1 MKNILFRSIAV
12 ASLFMIA
19 QTAQAQSTN
28 DVLNAIFG
36 NKKSNTS
43 QNTNTSG
50 TKPNMGGTTNTNT
63 NNNTGNTGS
72 NLSNTQIVS
81 GLKEAL
87 RIGANNA
94 AGKLSLTD
102 GFFKN
107 TAIKILMPPEVQ
119 QVEKTLRSVGMG
131 SVVDKAILS
140 MNRAAEDASKQAA
153 PIFVNAITTMSLQD
167 GLGILTGGNTAAT
180 NYLQLKTTA
189 ALTQAFRP
197 IIQTSLQ
204 KVGATNLWKTVFTT
218 YNQLPLVTKKVNP
231 DLSSYVVEK
240 AMQGMF
246 YTIAQEEA
254 KIRTNPAAQ
263 VTNLLQQVFGNRR

>member
-1 MKNILFRSIAV
+1 MKHILKGGLIA
-12 ASLFMIA
+12 ASLLLA
-19 QTAQAQSTN
+19 GTGAQAQSAN
-28 DVLNAIFG
+28 DILNTLFG
-36 NKKSNTS
+36 GN
-43 QNTNTSG
+43 QNQQNNNTSG
-50 TKPNMGGTTNTNT
+50 SKPNMGGTTNNNT
-63 NNNTGNTGS
+63 SGNTNTGN
-72 NLSNTQIVS
+72 LSNAQVVS

-102 GFFKN
+102 GFFRN

-131 SVVDKAILS
+131 SLVDQAILS

-167 GLGILTGGNTAAT
+167 GIGILTGGNSAAT
-180 NYLQLKTTA
+180 NYLKLRTSP
-189 ALTQAFRP
+189 ALMQAFRP
-197 IIQTSLQ
+197 IIQNSLQ

-218 YNQLPLVTKKVNP
+218 YNQIPLVTRKVNP
-231 DLSSYVVEK
+231 DLSGYVVQK
-240 AMQGMF
+240 AMDGMF

-254 KIRTNPAAQ
+254 KIRTDPAAQ
-263 VTNLLQQVFGNRR
+263 VTNLLKQVFGRK

>member
-1 MKNILFRSIAV
+1 M
-12 ASLFMIA
+12 A
-19 QTAQAQSTN
+19 QDVQAQSAN
-28 DVLNAIFG
+28 DLLNSVLG
-36 NKKSNTS
+36 GKKSTTT
-43 QNTNTSG
+43 QNNGRPGSTNGTNNSTTSG
-50 TKPNMGGTTNTNT
+50 
-63 NNNTGNTGS
+63 NNTTSG

-107 TAIKILMPPEVQ
+107 TAIKILMPAEVQ

-131 SVVDKAILS
+131 SVVDKAILA

-167 GLGILTGGNTAAT
+167 GVGILTGGNTAAT
-180 NYLQLKTTA
+180 NYLKLKTTD

-197 IIQTSLQ
+197 IIQSSLQ

-218 YNQLPLVTKKVNP
+218 YNQLPLVAKKVNP
-231 DLSSYVVEK
+231 DLSGYVVEK
-240 AMQGMF
+240 AMDGMF
-246 YTIAQEEA
+246 YSISQEEA

-263 VTNLLQQVFGNRR
+263 VTSLLQQVFGNKR